1 MVWERAGTML
11 IILSIADNCTV
22 PTNKIEPNQWLSIS
36 SLIWSTLPYTWTLR
50 SLSIFHKWIWC
61 PLKSPRTLPLH
72 AIRKSRQGGPRYKLR
87 LPTGV
92 FHDLWNS
99 RTTRF
104 KNPVPEEVIY
114 YDRSSGVGRRPFAQP
129 IQQTAWDNTLSSHQV
144 NCWHTFRLSNIAM
157 DNFTPIEFYRS
168 LSPIIKPPFLEISQ
182 LAMFDC
188 QSVVWQGPRRF
199 NETTWGIPKHQPAG
213 SRDPGHSADYPTRW
227 TIPPLWA
234 SVFEEGWSKAPS
246 HGPNASKTLVAQN
259 SVQIIHLIH
268 TRKWIEIDKLS
279 GMWCAKHWPNH
290 LCRTVWS
297 NYHWGVSSHQSC
309 HGSLH
314 HAAPDW

>member
-11 IILSIADNCTV
+11 ISCWQLHGSYQQDRTKSVAVYFFVDLFNPSLYMNTQISQHLPQIDVMSV
-22 PTNKIEPNQWLSIS
+22 EVSTNTAASCHQN
-36 SLIWSTLPYTWTLR
+36 
-50 SLSIFHKWIWC
+50 
-61 PLKSPRTLPLH
+61 
-72 AIRKSRQGGPRYKLR
+72 SRQGGPRYKLR

-213 SRDPGHSADYPTRW
+213 PRDPGHSADYPTRW

-234 SVFEEGWSKAPS
+234 SVFEEGWSKGS
-246 HGPNASKTLVAQN
+246 VA
-259 SVQIIHLIH
+259 
-268 TRKWIEIDKLS
+268 
-279 GMWCAKHWPNH
+279 WP
-290 LCRTVWS
+290 
-297 NYHWGVSSHQSC
+297 
-309 HGSLH
+309 
-314 HAAPDW
+314 